1 MTKTTTG
8 RRDRVTEPAELAA
21 NLARFFKRLEDHAAD
36 DPANLVYIDALSEAL
51 RETKLRAVARA
62 SRASRE
68 GGDYSIGEIGR
79 ILGVSKQAV
88 HQLAAKG
95 KALLEAQRARLGVVS
110 LRERRRARLAEAGVA
125 ERRAF
130 A

>member
-1 MTKTTTG
+1 PPPRSTLSPYTTLF
-8 RRDRVTEPAELAA
+8 RS
-21 NLARFFKRLEDHAAD
+21 HAAD

>member
-1 MTKTTTG
+1 MS

-21 NLARFFKRLEDHAAD
+21 NLSRFFKRLEDHAAD

>member
-1 MTKTTTG
+1 MSRG
-8 RRDRVTEPAELAA
+8 RVTEPAELAA
-21 NLARFFKRLEDHAAD
+21 GLVRFFKRMEDHAAD
-36 DPANLVYIDALSEAL
+36 DPANLVLIDELSEAL

-62 SRASRE
+62 SRAARE

-110 LRERRRARLAEAGVA
+110 LRERRRARLVEAGVA
-125 ERRAF
+125 ERRAS
-130 A
+130 

>member
-21 NLARFFKRLEDHAAD
+21 GLVRCFKRMEDHAAS
-36 DPANLVYIDALSEAL
+36 DPANLVYLDELTEAL
-51 RETKLRAVARA
+51 RETKLRAIARA
-62 SRASRE
+62 SRAARE

-88 HQLAAKG
+88 HQLAGKG
-95 KALLEAQRARLGVVS
+95 KALMEAQRARLGVVS
-110 LRERRRARLAEAGVA
+110 MRERRRARMAEAGVA
-125 ERRAF
+125 ERRAS

>member
-21 NLARFFKRLEDHAAD
+21 GLVRFFKRMEDHAAS
-36 DPANLVYIDALSEAL
+36 DPANLVYLDELAEAL

-110 LRERRRARLAEAGVA
+110 LRERRRARLVEAGVA
-125 ERRAF
+125 ERRAS